1 MILEGKN
8 SDQLPDV
15 LATGETAA
23 RYVFISLSARH
34 PEGRDAEYI
43 AWHSLDHRPEQYRLA
58 QLRHSVR
65 LVSTPAC
72 RKARAAS
79 APAYDAVDHVMTY
92 MFTDEGAIPG
102 FNALGSALHA
112 GGRMPIRLPSIGYM
126 TAKLAGNAAAP
137 RAVAGA
143 DVIPWRPALGIY
155 LIIEDGQVSPA
166 SLVDIPGVAGV
177 WWYHGT
183 QAPQPYGADAGGRQ
197 VTYCY
202 LDDDPMAAAKLLGKA
217 MQGRWASGEVEGL
230 LAAPFFP
237 VVPFEWSR
245 RLPSAE

>member
-1 MILEGKN
+1 MILVGTN

-43 AWHSLDHRPEQYRLA
+43 AWHSLDHRPEQYRLP
-58 QLRHSVR
+58 QLRHSMR

-72 RKARAAS
+72 RAARAAS
-79 APAYDAVDHVMTY
+79 APAYEAVDHVMTY
-92 MFTDEGAIPG
+92 MFTEEGAIPG
-102 FNALGSALHA
+102 FTALGGALNA
-112 GGRMPIRLPSIGYM
+112 GGRMPIRLPSMGYI
-126 TAKLAGNAAAP
+126 TANLAGKAAAS

-143 DVIPWRPALGIY
+143 DVIPWRPAFGVY
-155 LIIEDGQVSPA
+155 LIIEDGQTSPA
-166 SLVDIPGVAGV
+166 SLVDVSGVAGV
-177 WWYHGT
+177 WWYHGAR
-183 QAPQPYGADAGGRQ
+183 APQSYGGDARGLQ

-202 LDDDPMAAAKLLGKA
+202 LDDDPIAAAEPLREA
-217 MQGRWASGEVEGL
+217 MQRRWASGEAKGL
-230 LAAPFFP
+230 LAAAFFA

-245 RLPSAE
+245 RLPGAD